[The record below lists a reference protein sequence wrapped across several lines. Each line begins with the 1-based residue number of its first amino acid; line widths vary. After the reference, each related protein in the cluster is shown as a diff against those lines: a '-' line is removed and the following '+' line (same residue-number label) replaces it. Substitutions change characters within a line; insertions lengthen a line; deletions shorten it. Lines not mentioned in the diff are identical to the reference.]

1 MKIPFVLSVAPRQRR
16 EVEGRQPT
24 PANPLLYKGHC
35 AIIYPNVTEPTK
47 DQDSSAGPAPRDPLP
62 ARPRIGVS
70 SCLLGHP
77 VRYDGGH
84 KRHRTVTETL
94 SRQFEIIPVCPE
106 MEVGMGSPREP
117 VDLVGD
123 PRAPRMVAKDS
134 GKDWTAV
141 MRRYGPPRAVEL
153 HRLGLSGF
161 VLKSASPSC
170 GLDRVPVRGESGEPR
185 GAGSGLFARALTEAL
200 PLLPVETET
209 RLDDTPLAVNFVERV
224 HAYREWRACA
234 CPRAS
239 LAALMDFHAD
249 HKLTLLAHSERHLRL
264 LGRLLAEAGND
275 SLEAVTARYGSAFME
290 ALRHPATRRTNTN
303 ALQHLAGFISGR
315 LDSERRGR
323 LAALV
328 DDYRL
333 GRASLLAPLTLI
345 RRHAVE
351 HRIEYVL
358 RQSFLRAHPM
368 PEP

>member
-1 MKIPFVLSVAPRQRR
+1 M
-16 EVEGRQPT
+16 
-24 PANPLLYKGHC
+24 
-35 AIIYPNVTEPTK
+35 TEPPK
-47 DQDSSAGPAPRDPLP
+47 YQDSSVEPAPGEPLP

-94 SRQFEIIPVCPE
+94 SRQFEILPVCPE

-123 PRAPRMVAKDS
+123 PRDPHMVAKDS
-134 GKDWTAV
+134 GKDWTAA
-141 MRRYGPPRAVEL
+141 MDRYGGRRAAEL

-170 GLDRVPVRGESGEPR
+170 GPDRVPVHGDSGEPP
-185 GAGSGLFARALTEAL
+185 GAASGLFARALTEAL

-209 RLDDTPLAVNFVERV
+209 RLDDPPRTGNFVERV
-224 HAYREWRACA
+224 HAYREWVACA
-234 CPRAS
+234 HPRLS

-264 LGRLLAEAGND
+264 LGRLLAEARND
-275 SLEAVTARYGSAFME
+275 SLEAVAARYGSAFME
-290 ALRHPATRRTNTN
+290 ALRHPATRQTNTH

-315 LDSERRGR
+315 LDSASRGR

-333 GRASLLAPLTLI
+333 GRVSLSAPLALI

-351 HRIEYVL
+351 QRVEYVL
-358 RQSFLRAHPM
+358 RQSFLRAPPM